1 MLSPQQTAPCVLSS
15 LIVMG
20 TREPSYTRDLARYIA
35 LLSQTSAASVTVH
48 IRLLSTQSVQVS
60 DPWRNKMFA
69 WCSLLFS
76 QSCLGVRHAASH
88 VLCVCRLDPTFSY
101 ALSLGDR
108 SVCGLMTTHTRGVRA
123 CTKHSSTEDGRR
135 GGGGGGGVRS
145 HTTLEGSLFLTISTS
160 VSPPPPTQKFHT
172 TTFRWFFFPVCF
184 YAWQAPLKNRYWREQ
199 HQPLSL
205 PHTNT

>member
-135 GGGGGGGVRS
+135 GGGGGGGSEITHHTRRLSLS
-145 HTTLEGSLFLTISTS
+145 HYLYLCLSPSPDPKVPYYYFSLI
-160 VSPPPPTQKFHT
+160 
-172 TTFRWFFFPVCF
+172 FFFQFVSTHD
-184 YAWQAPLKNRYWREQ
+184 RR
-199 HQPLSL
+199 H
-205 PHTNT
+205 